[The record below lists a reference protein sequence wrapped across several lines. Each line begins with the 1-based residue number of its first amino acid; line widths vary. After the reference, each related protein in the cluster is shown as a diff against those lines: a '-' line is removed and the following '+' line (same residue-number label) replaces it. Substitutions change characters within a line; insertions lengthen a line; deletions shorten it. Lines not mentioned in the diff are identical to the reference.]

1 MCDGVALP
9 LSVETNRVTG
19 NRLFASV
26 VQGIARKDHAT
37 AVGTGNANDAID
49 KLASRDVN
57 ALAALQLE

>member
-9 LSVETNRVTG
+9 LSVETNRVPV
-19 NRLFASV
+19 NRLLASV
-26 VQGIARKDHAT
+26 VQGIAREDHAT

>member
-9 LSVETNRVTG
+9 LSVETNRVPG
-19 NRLFASV
+19 NRLLASV
-26 VQGIARKDHAT
+26 VQGIAGKDHTT